1 MARAQSL
8 EKERDKALKE
18 VEVKNEVIKCL
29 EEMTGEDVF
38 MLNSLKKI
46 YFYYELLY

>member
-29 EEMTGEDVF
+29 EEKSVEDAF
-38 MLNSLKKI
+38 MLNSLMI
-46 YFYYELLY
+46 DFANNLFFL

>member
-8 EKERDKALKE
+8 ENDRDKALKE

-29 EEMTGEDVF
+29 EEKSIEDALV
-38 MLNSLKKI
+38 LNSLMND
-46 YFYYELLY
+46 FANNLFFS